1 MSRGEGVR
9 RAARGKCQVL
19 RRAVRGKCE
28 VLHRAARGKC
38 EVLRR
43 AARGAGQGGAAPLGA
58 ARLTPRDIW
67 GQKMGAGA

>member
-9 RAARGKCQVL
+9 RAARGKCEVL
-19 RRAVRGKCE
+19 RRAV
-28 VLHRAARGKC
+28 
-38 EVLRR
+38 
-43 AARGAGQGGAAPLGA
+43 RGAGQGGAAPLGA